1 MKKSEEKLQDS
12 VDRRQAEVR
21 GALDRLEAK
30 LNDAGELLTEERISI
45 LSLPPSTL
53 LHRLRNGQLAPTH
66 VLRAFQAKA
75 IVVTYRLNCVTEF
88 IPQAEEWATELEAA
102 PPETRTLPLFGLP
115 VSLKDTIDVEGRDST
130 MGLAKRLYRPALC
143 HAAVVQALRAQGAV
157 PFCKTN
163 VSQLCVSYGCSNPV
177 WGVTLNPANTQR
189 TCGGSSGGEGALVG
203 AGGSLLGV
211 GTDLAGSVRIPAHF
225 CGVVGIKTTSGR
237 MSTRGI
243 ARPINAAGAGVLP
256 SMGLLGRDVEIVVAG
271 MRALLEADY
280 MFLADPAMAPL
291 SWRQHLYTDVRPLRI
306 GWYDFDGVLP
316 ATPGCRRAV
325 AEARE
330 ALQAAGHELVAFTP
344 PEVRRA
350 WGIMTT
356 CITADKG
363 RTVSRLLTG
372 EVADPSLATSKLMA
386 QPKLVKA
393 VKKRILQGRSPFMAR
408 LLSSEG
414 VKSHQLWQALEEKQ
428 VYVEQLT
435 EAWRKARLDLLLAPA
450 FSMPAPPLNCPTN
463 TTAALITTCLYNFC
477 DFPSGVVPVTHEDE
491 DDQAKLND
499 YPTDDLLFHM
509 VKEATEGATGLPIG
523 VQVVGLPWQ
532 EEVVCRGM
540 RDLQDHLKVI
550 QGEKD
555 HP

>member
-1 MKKSEEKLQDS
+1 
-12 VDRRQAEVR
+12 
-21 GALDRLEAK
+21 
-30 LNDAGELLTEERISI
+30 
-45 LSLPPSTL
+45 
-53 LHRLRNGQLAPTH
+53 
-66 VLRAFQAKA
+66 
-75 IVVTYRLNCVTEF
+75 
-88 IPQAEEWATELEAA
+88 
-102 PPETRTLPLFGLP
+102 
-115 VSLKDTIDVEGRDST
+115 
-130 MGLAKRLYRPALC
+130 
-143 HAAVVQALRAQGAV
+143 
-157 PFCKTN
+157 
-163 VSQLCVSYGCSNPV
+163 
-177 WGVTLNPANTQR
+177 
-189 TCGGSSGGEGALVG
+189 
-203 AGGSLLGV
+203 
-211 GTDLAGSVRIPAHF
+211 
-225 CGVVGIKTTSGR
+225 
-237 MSTRGI
+237 
-243 ARPINAAGAGVLP
+243 
-256 SMGLLGRDVEIVVAG
+256 
-271 MRALLEADY
+271 
-280 MFLADPAMAPL
+280 
-291 SWRQHLYTDVRPLRI
+291 
-306 GWYDFDGVLP
+306 
-316 ATPGCRRAV
+316 RRAV

-509 VKEATEGATGLPIG
+509 VKE
-523 VQVVGLPWQ
+523 
-532 EEVVCRGM
+532 
-540 RDLQDHLKVI
+540 
-550 QGEKD
+550 
-555 HP
+555 